1 MIRAFL
7 SYLMHSTNEH
17 GVHSPFV
24 FEMLTKCFYDKKKY
38 DAYKTI
44 KTYKKTL
51 TKNKTIINI
60 TDFGAGSHVFKT
72 NQRQVKALA
81 KHVGISKKR
90 GELLYRLCKH
100 YNVKKALEFGTSL
113 GLGTCSLA
121 LGSQHVTT
129 VEGCPETAK
138 IAQQYFK
145 KFKLNNIQLIQ
156 DNFEKVINQLKTKFD
171 LIYIDGNHQE
181 LATLHYFEQLIPL
194 SHNDTLFIFD
204 DIHWSKGME
213 NAWQT
218 IYNDKRVTVSIDT
231 FQWGIVSLRKEQQ
244 KEHFVIRF

>member
-7 SYLMHSTNEH
+7 SYLIHATNEH

-24 FEMLTKCFYDKKKY
+24 FDMITKCFYDKKNHA
-38 DAYKTI
+38 AYKTI
-44 KTYKKTL
+44 KAYKKAL
-51 TKNKTIINI
+51 IKNKTILNI
-60 TDFGAGSHVFKT
+60 TDYGAGSRVFKT

-90 GELLYRLCKH
+90 GGLLYQLCKH
-100 YNVKKALEFGTSL
+100 YNVKNALELGTSL
-113 GLGTCSLA
+113 GLGTCALA
-121 LGSQHVTT
+121 LGSQQVTT

-156 DNFEKVINQLKTKFD
+156 TDFEKAISQLQTKFD

-181 LATLHYFEQLIPL
+181 AATLRYFEQLIPL

-204 DIHWSKGME
+204 DIYWSKGME
-213 NAWQT
+213 NAWKT
-218 IYNDKRVTVSIDT
+218 ICNDKRVTVSIDT
-231 FQWGIVSLRKEQQ
+231 FQWGIVSFRKEQQ
-244 KEHFVIRF
+244 KEHFVIRV